1 MTTDG
6 DRLLLARIYERDG
19 KTDEARAQYI
29 PLVGR
34 QRPAALHL
42 ALFID
47 FLLRFDLSDEAA
59 EWIGRLE
66 DDPSAADTIPTLT
79 LRARV
84 LKAQGKLDQSRKLV
98 EDYGSARFDKLTDP
112 EKKTQLA
119 LALGRV
125 HSALELHDAAEA
137 WYRRVAQDSP
147 RQFAPLAVALAKQ
160 GKADEAIQLCRQA
173 ADDDPAAPAI
183 VLASLVLA
191 KDIPGDKFPQVDA
204 LFEQAIAKSPENANL
219 LTAVANVRITRG
231 ELPRAVE
238 LYQQALKVRPKDLVV
253 LNNLATILA
262 EDPASRN
269 EALRYI
275 DQALEIGGQQDALLD
290 TKAMILQDARPTR
303 PSNFWKRPAPPRP
316 DPATRSTSP
325 WPTAGQGRSQGPR
338 LPQPDRRIRP
348 GGPNLTDSDQAML
361 KQLRKNSSSRND
373 EYESKFRMRY

>member
-1 MTTDG
+1 M
-6 DRLLLARIYERDG
+6 
-19 KTDEARAQYI
+19 
-29 PLVGR
+29 
-34 QRPAALHL
+34 
-42 ALFID
+42 
-47 FLLRFDLSDEAA
+47 
-59 EWIGRLE
+59 
-66 DDPSAADTIPTLT
+66 
-79 LRARV
+79 

-290 TKAMILQDARPTR
+290 TKAMILVQDGKADQAVQLLETAC
-303 PSNFWKRPAPPRP
+303 SHHAP
-316 DPATRSTSP
+316 DPRYPFHLAVAYSRTGEEAKARAAYNRAVES
-325 WPTAGQGRSQGPR
+325 GLEDQ
-338 LPQPDRRIRP
+338 I
-348 GGPNLTDSDQAML
+348 LTDSDQAML
-361 KQLRKNSSSRND
+361 KQLQEEFKQ
-373 EYESKFRMRY
+373 KQK